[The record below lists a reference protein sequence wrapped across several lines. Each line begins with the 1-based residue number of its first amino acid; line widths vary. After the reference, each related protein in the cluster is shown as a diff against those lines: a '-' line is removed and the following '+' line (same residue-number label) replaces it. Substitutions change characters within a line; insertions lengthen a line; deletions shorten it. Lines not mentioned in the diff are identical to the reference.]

1 MSENR
6 AAKFF
11 WHLQDIYQEL
21 KPCRFAFVVAIKA
34 QSCFWEL
41 SKGGKSYA
49 RWTLRIPLRHAIS
62 RSLGASRSVCAVPFL
77 NATSSDDK

>member
-1 MSENR
+1 
-6 AAKFF
+6 
-11 WHLQDIYQEL
+11 LQDIYPEL

-49 RWTLRIPLRHAIS
+49 RLLS
-62 RSLGASRSVCAVPFL
+62 RARSPASPARC
-77 NATSSDDK
+77 DW

>member
-49 RWTLRIPLRHAIS
+49 RWTLRIPIASPRDFSISGSIEIGMCRPVPQRH
-62 RSLGASRSVCAVPFL
+62 LL
-77 NATSSDDK
+77 

>member
-21 KPCRFAFVVAIKA
+21 KPRGFAFVVAIKA
-34 QSCFWEL
+34 QSCF
-41 SKGGKSYA
+41 
-49 RWTLRIPLRHAIS
+49 
-62 RSLGASRSVCAVPFL
+62 
-77 NATSSDDK
+77 

>member
-49 RWTLRIPLRHAIS
+49 RLLS
-62 RSLGASRSVCAVPFL
+62 RARSPALPARCGW
-77 NATSSDDK
+77 